1 MALCDL
7 TALATRHMKA
17 RGSGQILQ
25 VSSVVG
31 FVGLPCSAAY
41 AASKHAVNGLV
52 KSLRY
57 ELRGSGVRVWA
68 ACPNRTE
75 SEFHGAALGQS
86 DLDRPRRSPHAAP
99 TDRVVR
105 SILRGLDRRGTFL
118 FPDLPALAV
127 VGSPTGCPAP
137 TNGSWSAGARPTS
150 AARSRPAAGS
160 WRARTDRRPT
170 RADP

>member
-1 MALCDL
+1 
-7 TALATRHMKA
+7 MKA

-52 KSLRY
+52 KGLRY

-75 SEFHGAALGQS
+75 SEFHGSASRQS
-86 DLDRPRRSPHAAP
+86 GLDRPRRSPAPRRPTGSSGRSSAASIAAARFSFP
-99 TDRVVR
+99 TCR
-105 SILRGLDRRGTFL
+105 
-118 FPDLPALAV
+118 PAPWS
-127 VGSPTGCPAP
+127 GSPTGCPDP
-137 TNGSWSAGARPTS
+137 TNGSCNAGARPAS

-160 WRARTDRRPT
+160 WRARTDPAPDAGRS
-170 RADP
+170 